1 MQRLIVSGACG
12 RAAAAYVLAQCSC
25 FPGAYTFLLRNVDP
39 VDDYSTAV
47 AADEDMRWWTIR
59 CAAAASS
66 GSVRLRRSLPTALL
80 SSAPLTR
87 NKNENRPVVVPS
99 HEPRTSVSL
108 LSSSQEAEKR
118 VVRTGGAELIQRS
131 SSTSPRPSA
140 MQDTRLARECR
151 AAQLTRQNPASSVF
165 YPNNT
170 RHICRWTPII
180 LAHRRCQAPP
190 RRSPA
195 LRRHCFCALPQ
206 SGIPL
211 AAGRVA

>member
-1 MQRLIVSGACG
+1 MVGRNARRHDGRSLFAKPLEGRLDSAPPLMQRLIVSGACG

-99 HEPRTSVSL
+99 HEPRTSGSL

-118 VVRTGGAELIQRS
+118 VVRE
-131 SSTSPRPSA
+131 
-140 MQDTRLARECR
+140 
-151 AAQLTRQNPASSVF
+151 
-165 YPNNT
+165 PN
-170 RHICRWTPII
+170 
-180 LAHRRCQAPP
+180 
-190 RRSPA
+190 
-195 LRRHCFCALPQ
+195 
-206 SGIPL
+206 
-211 AAGRVA
+211 